1 MYFCTRMI
9 FKCQIHTYATT
20 QRVWSSSFEEGKA
33 TCRLKQ
39 LLSQY
44 DVLMQS
50 TGLRY
55 TRVPRAAQKRL
66 QPVLPKTEMALYQH
80 EFYPASFGY
89 WTLSSGQYSPS
100 SHFSWASLPDFIR
113 PTEEAET
120 PNSPGVNSSY
130 MWGMAFSWKLA
141 MSATLNQLNWF
152 VFLIFI
158 CQQTNIKDIAIC

>member
-9 FKCQIHTYATT
+9 FKCQIHVPPPNECEARVLRKGRPHVDSNSFSHSTT
-20 QRVWSSSFEEGKA
+20 CYCNQLVSDTRECLVQPRKGCNQCFPRLRWLYISTSSI
-33 TCRLKQ
+33 LH
-39 LLSQY
+39 LL
-44 DVLMQS
+44 D
-50 TGLRY
+50 T
-55 TRVPRAAQKRL
+55 
-66 QPVLPKTEMALYQH
+66 
-80 EFYPASFGY
+80 
-89 WTLSSGQYSPS
+89 GQYSPS
-100 SHFSWASLPDFIR
+100 SWASLPDFIR

>member
-9 FKCQIHTYATT
+9 FKCHIH
-20 QRVWSSSFEEGKA
+20 VPPPNECEGKA

-44 DVLMQS
+44 DLLVQA

-55 TRVPRAAQKRL
+55 TRVPRAAQKSL

-80 EFYPASFGY
+80 EFYPALLN
-89 WTLSSGQYSPS
+89 TRQYSPS

-130 MWGMAFSWKLA
+130 MWGMAGNLQCLPLWTNSTDLYFWYL
-141 MSATLNQLNWF
+141 F
-152 VFLIFI
+152 VNRQI
-158 CQQTNIKDIAIC
+158 

>member
-1 MYFCTRMI
+1 MYFCTRML

-44 DVLMQS
+44 DVLLQALVSDTQECLVQPRKGCNQCFPRLRWLCIS
-50 TGLRY
+50 T
-55 TRVPRAAQKRL
+55 
-66 QPVLPKTEMALYQH
+66 
-80 EFYPASFGY
+80 
-89 WTLSSGQYSPS
+89 SSILHLLDTGQYSPS